1 MYLFFIRCEKT
12 CDLPVTREKTVAK
25 TSFLCGFRDRGESSN
40 PLTHATERMPEAF
53 VYKGFRCFCVL
64 RKLKSCCDLL

>member
-1 MYLFFIRCEKT
+1 MIVKT

-40 PLTHATERMPEAF
+40 PLTHATVKECRKPL
-53 VYKGFRCFCVL
+53 FCVGFL
-64 RKLKSCCDLL
+64 FVNNTVVVKKSACYN